1 AEAADDPGAESRGG
15 ALRQR
20 RGVEDLPPAAHRADE
35 RAGRGADPRSEGCR
49 LLDAR
54 IGVKTAL
61 VTGAA
66 RGIGRAS
73 AEALRKAGCK
83 VIGLDREQCD
93 VVYDLSDIAGI
104 GLMVQKLG
112 EIDIL
117 VNNAGV
123 QTAVTIDRYTDEA
136 RRRILTVNLEAPVE
150 LIRAVSKQMV
160 ARGAGRV
167 VNLASV
173 AAYTAHTDLWYGV
186 TKAGVVSFT
195 RSFAALLGPQG
206 IQVNAV
212 APGPI
217 DTPLLDKAQ
226 PERAQELMTKVYTRR
241 KGQPEEVAEA
251 IRWLALDAPE
261 IINGAVL
268 DITDGCFLR

>member
-1 AEAADDPGAESRGG
+1 M
-15 ALRQR
+15 
-20 RGVEDLPPAAHRADE
+20 
-35 RAGRGADPRSEGCR
+35 
-49 LLDAR
+49 
-54 IGVKTAL
+54 KTAL

-66 RGIGRAS
+66 RGIGRA
-73 AEALRKAGCK
+73 AADALQKAGLK
-83 VIGLDREQCD
+83 VLRLDLQGE
-93 VVYDLSDIAGI
+93 VAYDLTDVAGI
-104 GLMVQKLG
+104 PKLVESLG
-112 EIDIL
+112 EIHVL

-123 QTAVTIDRYTDEA
+123 QTAVSINEYTEQQ
-136 RRRILTVNLEAPVE
+136 RHRILRVNLEAPVE

-160 ARGAGRV
+160 ARKSGRIV
-167 VNLASV
+167 SLASV
-173 AAYTAHTDLWYGV
+173 GAYTAHTDLWYGV

-226 PERAQELMTKVYTRR
+226 PERVDELMKRVYTRR
-241 KGQPEEVAEA
+241 KGRPEEAAEA

-261 IINGAVL
+261 IINGAVI
-268 DITDGCFLR
+268 DVTDGCFLR

>member
-1 AEAADDPGAESRGG
+1 M
-15 ALRQR
+15 
-20 RGVEDLPPAAHRADE
+20 
-35 RAGRGADPRSEGCR
+35 
-49 LLDAR
+49 
-54 IGVKTAL
+54 KTAL

-66 RGIGRAS
+66 SGIGRAVFELFEKS
-73 AEALRKAGCK
+73 GIK
-83 VIGLDREQCD
+83 VIALDREKIPGGIT
-93 VVYDLSDIAGI
+93 YDLTDLAGI
-104 GLMVQKLG
+104 PQLVDSLG

-123 QTAVTIDRYTDEA
+123 QNAVSIENYSEEQ
-136 RRRILTVNLEAPVE
+136 RRRILRINLEAPVE
-150 LIRAVSKQMV
+150 LIRALSKQMLK
-160 ARGAGRV
+160 RRSGRI

-212 APGPI
+212 APGAI
-217 DTPLLDKAQ
+217 DTPLLDRAQ
-226 PERAQELMTKVYTRR
+226 PERVAQLMKAAYTRR
-241 KGQPEEVAEA
+241 KGRPGEVAEA
-251 IRWLALDAPE
+251 IRWLAVDAPE
-261 IINGAVL
+261 IINGAVI

>member
-1 AEAADDPGAESRGG
+1 MP
-15 ALRQR
+15 
-20 RGVEDLPPAAHRADE
+20 
-35 RAGRGADPRSEGCR
+35 
-49 LLDAR
+49 
-54 IGVKTAL
+54 KTAL

-66 RGIGRAS
+66 RGIGRAT
-73 AEALRKAGCK
+73 AEALRKAGCN
-83 VIGLDREQCD
+83 VIGLDREACD
-93 VVYDLSDIAGI
+93 VVYDLTDIAGI
-104 GLMVQKLG
+104 ARMAESLG

-123 QTAVTIDRYTDEA
+123 QTAVAIDRYTEEA
-136 RRRILTVNLEAPVE
+136 RRRILAVNLEAPVE
-150 LIRAVSKQMV
+150 LIRALSKQMV
-160 ARGAGRV
+160 ARKSGRII
-167 VNLASV
+167 NLASI
-173 AAYTAHTDLWYGV
+173 AAYGAHTDLWYGV

-226 PERAQELMTKVYTRR
+226 PERVQELMTKVYTRR
-241 KGQPEEVAEA
+241 KGRPDEVAEA
-251 IRWLALDAPE
+251 IRWLALDAPP

-268 DITDGCFLR
+268 DITDGSFLR

>member
-1 AEAADDPGAESRGG
+1 M
-15 ALRQR
+15 
-20 RGVEDLPPAAHRADE
+20 
-35 RAGRGADPRSEGCR
+35 
-49 LLDAR
+49 
-54 IGVKTAL
+54 KTAL

-66 RGIGRAS
+66 RGIGRA
-73 AEALRKAGCK
+73 AADALQKAGLK
-83 VIGLDREQCD
+83 VHRLDLQGELA
-93 VVYDLSDIAGI
+93 YDLTDLAGI
-104 GLMVQKLG
+104 SSLVERLG
-112 EIDIL
+112 QIDVL

-123 QTAVTIDRYTDEA
+123 QNAVSIDQYTDTQ
-136 RRRILTVNLEAPVE
+136 RQRILRINLEAPVE
-150 LIRAVSKQMV
+150 LIKQVSKQM
-160 ARGAGRV
+160 AKRGSGRI
-167 VNLASV
+167 VNVASV

-226 PERAQELMTKVYTRR
+226 PERVAQLMNVVYTRR

-251 IRWLALDAPE
+251 IRWLALDAPV
-261 IINGAVL
+261 IINGAVV
-268 DITDGCFLR
+268 DITDGCVLR

>member
-1 AEAADDPGAESRGG
+1 
-15 ALRQR
+15 L
-20 RGVEDLPPAAHRADE
+20 
-35 RAGRGADPRSEGCR
+35 
-49 LLDAR
+49 
-54 IGVKTAL
+54 KTAL

-66 RGIGRAS
+66 RGIGRA
-73 AEALRKAGCK
+73 AADALQKAGLR
-83 VIGLDREQCD
+83 VLRLDLQGE
-93 VVYDLSDIAGI
+93 VAYDLTNLAGI
-104 GLMVQKLG
+104 PKLVESLG
-112 EIDIL
+112 EIDVL

-123 QTAVTIDRYTDEA
+123 QTAVSIHEYTEA
-136 RRRILTVNLEAPVE
+136 QRQRILRVNLEAPVE

-160 ARGAGRV
+160 ERRSGRI

-226 PERAQELMTKVYTRR
+226 PERVDELMKRVYTRR
-241 KGQPEEVAEA
+241 KGRPEEAAEA
-251 IRWLALDAPE
+251 VRWLALDAPE
-261 IINGAVL
+261 IINGAVI
-268 DITDGCFLR
+268 DVTDGCFLR

>member
-1 AEAADDPGAESRGG
+1 
-15 ALRQR
+15 L
-20 RGVEDLPPAAHRADE
+20 
-35 RAGRGADPRSEGCR
+35 
-49 LLDAR
+49 
-54 IGVKTAL
+54 KTAL

-66 RGIGRAS
+66 RGIGRA
-73 AEALRKAGCK
+73 AADALQKAGLK
-83 VIGLDREQCD
+83 VLRLDLQGE
-93 VVYDLSDIAGI
+93 VAYDLTDVAGI
-104 GLMVQKLG
+104 AKLVESLG
-112 EIDIL
+112 EIDVL

-123 QTAVTIDRYTDEA
+123 QTAVSIDEYTEQQ
-136 RRRILTVNLEAPVE
+136 RQRILRVNLEAPVE
-150 LIRAVSKQMV
+150 LIRAVSKQMI
-160 ARGAGRV
+160 ARKSGRI
-167 VNLASV
+167 VNVASV

-226 PERAQELMTKVYTRR
+226 PERVDELMKRVYTRR
-241 KGQPEEVAEA
+241 KGRPEEAAEA

-261 IINGAVL
+261 IINGAVI
-268 DITDGCFLR
+268 DVTDGCFLR